1 MFSIGFEMECERL
14 NMTLLEFSGV
24 YLTRYGNVVKAQ
36 ADFIMYPTWLLIVVI
51 CGSGINWFTV

>member
-1 MFSIGFEMECERL
+1 MECERL

-24 YLTRYGNVVKAQ
+24 YLTRYGNFVKAQ

-51 CGSGINWFTV
+51 CGSGH